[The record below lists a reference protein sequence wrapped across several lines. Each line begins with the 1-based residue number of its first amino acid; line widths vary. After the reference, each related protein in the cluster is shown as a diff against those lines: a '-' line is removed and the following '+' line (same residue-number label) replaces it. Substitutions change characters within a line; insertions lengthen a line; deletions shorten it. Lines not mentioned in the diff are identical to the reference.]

1 MGIMTAPASFGRQ
14 VQTGGT
20 YGKDNVWGTVVG
32 AVGGVPSPP
41 IPVHPPPSAQSC
53 PPSRHIP
60 PPAVSFLPIEATS
73 SVSPHQ
79 LLHPSQHHHLSREQ
93 RCSPSQMGGLIT
105 TRSLDQASRCGSQGE
120 GDGSGTGGRGPEA
133 GEEAL
138 SSGLRGGWGRGCF
151 EGPRQP
157 GSPSSVWVQ
166 GACLPTHPLGEEGHT
181 EPPAPGL
188 GETLPHGGQYLCP
201 LGGGHRAPLLRGAG
215 PLCACQR
222 PWGPPGWAWG
232 AGCSR
237 GCRRG
242 ASAGALRGRTVRGGG
257 AGRPSLAPCLGPRH
271 VAQENGRRL
280 GSLTT
285 GRRASLPSRVKA
297 EALGSSREA
306 GPLTLD
312 GGLAGL
318 AHKLV
323 DGGQGLWLALEGR
336 TGHVASG
343 LSSPSQC
350 LPVLPQGRPKPQT
363 PHTHLLSSLP
373 LGPRQPL
380 SGRKRRSIWT
390 PWPPAHRA
398 PQPKASCGIHPR
410 SPQRTE
416 DPPLPLRE
424 GASLPP
430 GPHPAC
436 RPRSAPPRPPEPTS
450 PHLPPTLSVLGRA
463 GGSLGSLPCELSA
476 GLALPTC
483 QSQDTRSGQRGQV
496 CTHVT
501 PPLLSGGWAG

>member
-1 MGIMTAPASFGRQ
+1 MPPFSREPGLSVRAKGP
-14 VQTGGT
+14 GGLQD
-20 YGKDNVWGTVVG
+20 GHGGPGALVG
-32 AVGGVPSPP
+32 AGVEFQQ
-41 IPVHPPPSAQSC
+41 V
-53 PPSRHIP
+53 
-60 PPAVSFLPIEATS
+60 
-73 SVSPHQ
+73 
-79 LLHPSQHHHLSREQ
+79 
-93 RCSPSQMGGLIT
+93 
-105 TRSLDQASRCGSQGE
+105 RCG
-120 GDGSGTGGRGPEA
+120 GGRSE
-133 GEEAL
+133 
-138 SSGLRGGWGRGCF
+138 
-151 EGPRQP
+151 
-157 GSPSSVWVQ
+157 
-166 GACLPTHPLGEEGHT
+166 
-181 EPPAPGL
+181 
-188 GETLPHGGQYLCP
+188 
-201 LGGGHRAPLLRGAG
+201 GAG
-215 PLCACQR
+215 QGDLPSL
-222 PWGPPGWAWG
+222 P
-232 AGCSR
+232 
-237 GCRRG
+237 
-242 ASAGALRGRTVRGGG
+242 ALVRGTW
-257 AGRPSLAPCLGPRH
+257 PRRT
-271 VAQENGRRL
+271 AARL

-318 AHKLV
+318 AHELV

-350 LPVLPQGRPKPQT
+350 LPVLPQGRPRPQT

-390 PWPPAHRA
+390 PWPPAQRA
-398 PQPKASCGIHPR
+398 PQPKASCGTHPR

-483 QSQDTRSGQRGQV
+483 QSQDTLSGQRGQV

-501 PPLLSGGWAG
+501 PPPCCRADGLGREGLTVGPTGPGGPRSPMLPLAPAVPWKPCKGGGSGLAAAPVRGPLPSVPPALDQEQS

>member
-1 MGIMTAPASFGRQ
+1 M
-14 VQTGGT
+14 
-20 YGKDNVWGTVVG
+20 
-32 AVGGVPSPP
+32 
-41 IPVHPPPSAQSC
+41 
-53 PPSRHIP
+53 
-60 PPAVSFLPIEATS
+60 
-73 SVSPHQ
+73 
-79 LLHPSQHHHLSREQ
+79 
-93 RCSPSQMGGLIT
+93 
-105 TRSLDQASRCGSQGE
+105 RCG
-120 GDGSGTGGRGPEA
+120 GGRSE
-133 GEEAL
+133 
-138 SSGLRGGWGRGCF
+138 
-151 EGPRQP
+151 
-157 GSPSSVWVQ
+157 
-166 GACLPTHPLGEEGHT
+166 
-181 EPPAPGL
+181 
-188 GETLPHGGQYLCP
+188 
-201 LGGGHRAPLLRGAG
+201 GAG
-215 PLCACQR
+215 QGDLPSL
-222 PWGPPGWAWG
+222 P
-232 AGCSR
+232 
-237 GCRRG
+237 
-242 ASAGALRGRTVRGGG
+242 ALVRGTW
-257 AGRPSLAPCLGPRH
+257 PRRT
-271 VAQENGRRL
+271 AARL

-318 AHKLV
+318 AHELV

-350 LPVLPQGRPKPQT
+350 LPVLPQGRPRPQT

-390 PWPPAHRA
+390 PWPPAQRA
-398 PQPKASCGIHPR
+398 PQPKASCGTHPR

-483 QSQDTRSGQRGQV
+483 QSQDTLSGQRGQV

-501 PPLLSGGWAG
+501 PPLAVGGMGWVGRGLPWAPQAPGVLAPRCCLWPPPCPGSPAKAGVPVWLQLRCGGPSLRSRLLWTKSKAKTSYQGTP